1 MSERCFAR
9 FCNLVLDGRN
19 AMRWPFAAFHGSGLR
34 HNLAVSQLSESHR
47 QILVPAREASAV
59 SIAAITSNTL
69 LKLVGGQVVHELS
82 KNGLAGIH
90 PSLSVNGAGSAAA
103 APFPCAPEKVEI
115 EKPNF
120 APIALIQKQFSRSEK
135 V

>member
-1 MSERCFAR
+1 VVQ
-9 FCNLVLDGRN
+9 L
-19 AMRWPFAAFHGSGLR
+19 AAHRTQACLYIAQA
-34 HNLAVSQLSESHR
+34 LAVSQLSESHR